1 MTDWGVHMLDY
12 ALLGMKA
19 SEPISIM
26 ATGGK
31 FADPNGASETPDTMS
46 VVYAFDNFSVEWE
59 HTLGI
64 GLGPYGKTHGVA
76 FIGENGTL
84 VLNRG
89 GWEVIPEKEKMKAVS
104 HQKPKD
110 KGLDLHMENFVGAIL
125 KNDRSVLNAPIQ
137 VGRDIAVFS
146 QMGNIAYRTGEKL
159 YWDRS
164 KKKFTNK
171 KANSYLFAKYHNGY
185 KLPTV

>member
-1 MTDWGVHMLDY
+1 
-12 ALLGMKA
+12 
-19 SEPISIM
+19 
-26 ATGGK
+26 
-31 FADPNGASETPDTMS
+31 
-46 VVYAFDNFSVEWE
+46 
-59 HTLGI
+59 
-64 GLGPYGKTHGVA
+64 
-76 FIGENGTL
+76 
-84 VLNRG
+84 
-89 GWEVIPEKEKMKAVS
+89 
-104 HQKPKD
+104 
-110 KGLDLHMENFVGAIL
+110 MENFVGAIL